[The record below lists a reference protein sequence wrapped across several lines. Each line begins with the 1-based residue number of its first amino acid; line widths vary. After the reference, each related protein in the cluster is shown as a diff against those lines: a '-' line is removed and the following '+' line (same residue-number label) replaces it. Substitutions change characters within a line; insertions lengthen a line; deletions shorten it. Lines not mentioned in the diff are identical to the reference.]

1 MFERMAGIVIVS
13 VLAGAI
19 GGFAASI
26 SFGTPG
32 IAEQPDQSMPQVLRA
47 QQLELIDVQG
57 RTRGRM
63 AFSADG
69 QPYIQLRDEN
79 DMGGVWIGLSV
90 DTGLAVTDTDGRTRL
105 VLSVNQRG
113 NPSLVVRDRDHNTR
127 VFQPER

>member
-1 MFERMAGIVIVS
+1 
-13 VLAGAI
+13 
-19 GGFAASI
+19 
-26 SFGTPG
+26 
-32 IAEQPDQSMPQVLRA
+32 MPQVLRA
-47 QQLELIDVQG
+47 QQFELIDVQG
-57 RTRGRM
+57 QTRGRI

-113 NPSLVVRDRDHNTR
+113 NPSLVVHDRDHNTR

>member
-1 MFERMAGIVIVS
+1 MFERMPGIVIVS

-32 IAEQPDQSMPQVLRA
+32 TAEQPDQPMPQVLRA

-79 DMGGVWIGLSV
+79 DMGGVWIELSG

-105 VLSVNQRG
+105 VLSVKERG
-113 NPSLVVRDRDHNTR
+113 NPSLVVRDHNTR
-127 VFQPER
+127 AFQRER